1 MTDPPPYPVIMY
13 LIVGEVSKI
22 WPLVNMK
29 IIGLSIR
36 HRGAVVSSLCLRAF
50 GVGAPNLV
58 FNALYWKPFS
68 HLFTDEWCFRAWV
81 SGERLP
87 PEHAFD
93 EDRAREDSNFKP
105 SNSY

>member
-1 MTDPPPYPVIMY
+1 MTDLPPFARVLYPVIMY
-13 LIVGEVSKI
+13 LIAGEVSKI

-68 HLFTDEWCFRAWV
+68 PPLQMNGAFARGF
-81 SGERLP
+81 SGGRVP
-87 PEHAFD
+87 PEPAFD
-93 EDRAREDSNFKP
+93 ENRAP
-105 SNSY
+105 